1 MKAVIL
7 AAGEGKRLRPL
18 TLATPKP
25 LLKVRGKPILEH
37 TFNNL
42 PDAVREIILVIGY
55 KGEQIKDYFGG
66 EFGGRKISYVEQPK
80 PKGTFHA
87 LVLAKKWLSGEEKFL
102 GIMGDNL
109 YQKRDLEK
117 LLAYSSPAILS
128 YPTDHP
134 EIMGICKVDYDGFLQ
149 EIIEK
154 PNFPC
159 GNLANIGVFVIGKEI
174 FDEPIIYGPD
184 GEEWLMPM
192 FSSLAKKQAI
202 KVVRGSFWFPI
213 GYPEDL
219 KMAESIL

>member
-18 TLATPKP
+18 TLAAPKP

-66 EFGGRKISYVEQPK
+66 EFGGRKIYYVEQLE

-87 LVLAKKWLSGEEKFL
+87 LFCAKSFL
-102 GIMGDNL
+102 GNEPFLCLVGDDF
-109 YQKRDLEK
+109 YRKEDLNRLVSE
-117 LLAYSSPAILS
+117 SSAVLV
-128 YPTDHP
+128 YETFNP
-134 EIMGICKVDYDGFLQ
+134 ERFGICRINPGGFLE

-154 PNFPC
+154 PQYPC
-159 GNLANIGVFVIGKEI
+159 GNLANTGACVLDKSIFKES
-174 FDEPIIYGPD
+174 IIYGSNS
-184 GEEWLMPM
+184 EELLAPM
-192 FSSLAKKQAI
+192 IGSLAKKQAV

-219 KMAESIL
+219 KIVEEIL